1 MLQGLH
7 ALIIEDEII
16 AGVGMQLVLSEL
28 GFDSFAFAGT
38 AHQALEQA
46 LIRAPDLLT
55 VDVRLLDGDGVAAA
69 REIYRM
75 IGPSPT
81 VYVTGD
87 ARALAGQTDAVVVEK
102 PYGPGD
108 MARAYKRAR
117 EINARELSAREM
129 SV

>member
-1 MLQGLH
+1 MSMSLH

-16 AGVGMQLVLSEL
+16 SGVGMQLVLTDL

-46 LIRAPDLLT
+46 LLRRPDLIT
-55 VDVRLLDGDGVAAA
+55 VDVRLLDGDGLDAA
-69 REIYRM
+69 RGIHDA

-87 ARALAGQTDAVVVEK
+87 PRALAHRPEAVVVEK
-102 PYGPGD
+102 PYGPAD
-108 MARAYKRAR
+108 MVRAYQRARAS
-117 EINARELSAREM
+117 INA
-129 SV
+129 

>member
-1 MLQGLH
+1 MRPGLH

-16 AGVGMQLVLSEL
+16 AGVGMQLVLSDL

-46 LIRAPDLLT
+46 LIRTPDLVT
-55 VDVRLLDGDGVAAA
+55 VDVRLLDGDGVEAV
-69 REIYRM
+69 REICRV
-75 IGPSPT
+75 IGPAPI

-87 ARALAGQTDAVVVEK
+87 PRALAGRADAVVVEK
-102 PYGPGD
+102 PYGPAD

-117 EINARELSAREM
+117 EMNAKEANANEM
-129 SV
+129 SA